1 MRQLTIGQSIT
12 NREAGSVDRYLQ
24 EIKRVALISVEEE
37 ISLAKKIHEGDESA
51 LERLVKANLRFVV
64 SVAKQYQNRGLS
76 LEDLINEGNLGLIK
90 AAKKFDETK
99 GFKFISYA
107 VWWIRQTIIQALAE
121 QSRTV
126 RLPLNQLSTVSK
138 IYKVSLKLEQE
149 LEREPTESEISDNID
164 MTEDKIS
171 DAISNSKYGVS
182 LDAPFEQQ
190 ESGENTLL
198 DTLENS
204 SPKTDEQM
212 IHNDLS
218 CDIMRVLNTLT
229 EREKEILIH
238 FFGLQGNTPMSLEEL
253 GEKFK
258 LTRERVRQIKDK
270 ALNQLKYK
278 PRAKLLKGYL

>member
-51 LERLVKANLRFVV
+51 LEKLVKANLRFVV

-90 AAKKFDETK
+90 AAKKFDETR
-99 GFKFISYA
+99 GFKFITFA

-171 DAISNSKYGVS
+171 DALSNSKYGIS

-204 SPKTDEQM
+204 
-212 IHNDLS
+212 
-218 CDIMRVLNTLT
+218 
-229 EREKEILIH
+229 
-238 FFGLQGNTPMSLEEL
+238 
-253 GEKFK
+253 
-258 LTRERVRQIKDK
+258 
-270 ALNQLKYK
+270 
-278 PRAKLLKGYL
+278 